1 MALTEDAAAK
11 IILIR
16 SIEECDRKFFSDSL
30 LVDAFAAARSM
41 APGLGWVKARA
52 QFLFDHLSPTYQ
64 SVIHLATLPT
74 PLTLPVC
81 LIALVLGFATNL
93 LGPAEKIHVVRNPV
107 LLLVAWNLFVYLVL
121 FLVLLAKPR
130 KKHSA
135 VASSANPAGAKPPT
149 NNPQGAAPEAK
160 INISRLAQFFMPGLW
175 HFFHRVALG
184 VGEKKKLA
192 DVVRRFS
199 VNWYA
204 VAAPLVVARWEVM
217 LHLGALFLAAG
228 AVAGMY
234 FQGLFQGYQAIWS
247 STFITGEASVV
258 RFVHFLFGPSLVVS
272 EMLGLGLAGEIDV
285 ARLLSPQGDKAAA
298 WIHLFAITVLL
309 IILIPRAALA
319 AWQWRNIKRRRGDIN
334 LKLDPYYG
342 EVIEAPVRALI
353 EKEVANEAKQFS
365 EDIAAFV
372 GRKLYDERIVPR
384 LRQFREEGGKVSELK
399 SEIRSLSEA
408 FVPQIESY
416 VTETRLSEFQSTLS
430 QRVGEILKSLGTDFI
445 VLKEPQAVLGGM
457 KITHGGNADMGISQQ
472 FTTAIGLSVGTSI
485 ALALATVCGGLG
497 KYLGVAI
504 VATLL
509 HTTGPVGFLIGLI
522 GGAVVAAG
530 AWWLGRDKVADAVE
544 ALDLPAVVV
553 RTALWESRFQR
564 LADDGRKK
572 CEDSVRVEVDERLKA
587 LQPRITTEILS
598 RVRRLWQG

>member
-16 SIEECDRKFFSDSL
+16 SIEEGERSFFSDAL
-30 LVDAFAAARSM
+30 LVDAFAAARNM

-52 QFLFDHLSPTYQ
+52 EFLFDHLSFAPQ

-121 FLVLLAKPR
+121 LLVLLAKRR
-130 KKHSA
+130 KRKPL
-135 VASSANPAGAKPPT
+135 PAPVSQSVDAKQPK
-149 NNPQGAAPEAK
+149 NNPQGSAAEAR
-160 INISRLAQFFMPGLW
+160 INLPHLAQFFMPGLW
-175 HFFHRVALG
+175 HFFLRVAAN
-184 VGEKKKLA
+184 VDEKKKLA

-204 VAAPLVVARWEVM
+204 VAAPLVVARWEAM
-217 LHLGALFLAAG
+217 LHLGALFLAIG

-247 STFITGEASVV
+247 STFITGEASVIK
-258 RFVHFLFGPSLVVS
+258 FVHFLFGPSLLVS
-272 EMLGLGLAGEIDV
+272 NLLGFELAREIDIT
-285 ARLLSPQGDKAAA
+285 RLLSPQGDRAAA
-298 WIHLFAITVLL
+298 WIHLFAITVVL

-319 AWQWRNIKRRRGDIN
+319 TWQWKNIKRRRGDIN

-353 EKEVANEAKQFS
+353 EKEVAHGAKQFS

-372 GRKLYDERIVPR
+372 GEKLYAERIVPR

-408 FVPQIESY
+408 FVPQIELY
-416 VTETRLSEFQSTLS
+416 VTEARLSEFQRTLS

-445 VLKEPQAVLGGM
+445 VLKEPQTVLGGM
-457 KITHGGNADMGISQQ
+457 KIDTRGHADMGISRQ
-472 FTTAIGLSVGTSI
+472 FTSAIGLSIGTSI
-485 ALALATVCGGLG
+485 AIAIATVSGGLG

-530 AWWLGRDKVADAVE
+530 AWWLGKEKVADAVE
-544 ALDLPAVVV
+544 SVHLPAAIV

-572 CEDSVRVEVDERLKA
+572 CEDSVRAEVDERLNL
-587 LQPRITTEILS
+587 LQPRITTEILARIRS
-598 RVRRLWQG
+598 LWQG

>member
-16 SIEECDRKFFSDSL
+16 SIEECDRNFFSDSL
-30 LVDAFAAARSM
+30 LVDAFAAARNM

-52 QFLFDHLSPTYQ
+52 QFLFDHLSSAYQ

-74 PLTLPVC
+74 PLTLPIC
-81 LIALVLGFATNL
+81 LIALVVGFATNL

-121 FLVLLAKPR
+121 FLALLAKPR
-130 KKHSA
+130 KKHLT
-135 VASSANPAGAKPPT
+135 VSSSSNPAGAKQPT
-149 NNPQGAAPEAK
+149 NNPPGAGAEAK
-160 INISRLAQFFMPGLW
+160 INISRLVQFFMPGLW
-175 HFFHRVALG
+175 HFFHRVAMG

-192 DVVRRFS
+192 DVVSRFS

-217 LHLGALFLAAG
+217 LHLGALFLATG

-247 STFITGEASVV
+247 STFITGESSVV
-258 RFVHFLFGPSLVVS
+258 KFVHLLFGPSLLVS
-272 EMLGLGLAGEIDV
+272 DLLGLGLASEIDV

-319 AWQWRNIKRRRGDIN
+319 AWQWRNIKRRRGDIG
-334 LKLDPYYG
+334 LRLDPYYG

-353 EKEVANEAKQFS
+353 EKEVANGAKRFS
-365 EDIAAFV
+365 EDVAAFV
-372 GRKLYDERIVPR
+372 GQKLYEERIVPR

-399 SEIRSLSEA
+399 SEIRLLSEA

-416 VTETRLSEFQSTLS
+416 VAETRLSEFQSTLS
-430 QRVGEILKSLGTDFI
+430 QRVGEVLKSLGTEFM

-457 KITHGGNADMGISQQ
+457 RIATGGSTDMGISQQ
-472 FTTAIGLSVGTSI
+472 FTSAIGLSVGTSI
-485 ALALATVCGGLG
+485 ALAIATVSGGLG

-522 GGAVVAAG
+522 VGAVVAVG
-530 AWWLGRDKVADAVE
+530 AWWLGKEKVADAVE
-544 ALDLPAVVV
+544 SLDLPAAVV

-572 CEDSVRVEVDERLKA
+572 CEDSVRAEVNERLSA

-598 RVRRLWQG
+598 RIRSLWQG

>member
-16 SIEECDRKFFSDSL
+16 SIEECDRNFFSDSL
-30 LVDAFAAARSM
+30 LVDAFAAARNM

-52 QFLFDHLSPTYQ
+52 QFLFDHLSSAYQ

-74 PLTLPVC
+74 PLTLPIC
-81 LIALVLGFATNL
+81 LIALVVGFATNL

-121 FLVLLAKPR
+121 FLALLAKPR
-130 KKHSA
+130 KKHLT
-135 VASSANPAGAKPPT
+135 VSSSSNPAGAKQPT
-149 NNPQGAAPEAK
+149 NNPPGAGAEAK
-160 INISRLAQFFMPGLW
+160 INISRLVQFFMPGLW
-175 HFFHRVALG
+175 HFFHRVAMG

-192 DVVRRFS
+192 DVVSRFS

-204 VAAPLVVARWEVM
+204 VAAPLVVARWEVL
-217 LHLGALFLAAG
+217 LHLGALFLATG

-247 STFITGEASVV
+247 STFITGESSVV
-258 RFVHFLFGPSLVVS
+258 KFVHLLFGPSLLVS
-272 EMLGLGLAGEIDV
+272 DLLGLGLASEIDV

-319 AWQWRNIKRRRGDIN
+319 AWQWRNIKRRRGDIG
-334 LKLDPYYG
+334 LRLDPYYG

-353 EKEVANEAKQFS
+353 EKEVANGAKRFS
-365 EDIAAFV
+365 EDVAAFV
-372 GRKLYDERIVPR
+372 GQKLYEERIVPR

-399 SEIRSLSEA
+399 SEIRLLSEA

-416 VTETRLSEFQSTLS
+416 VAETRLSEFQSTLS
-430 QRVGEILKSLGTDFI
+430 QRVGEVLKSLGTEFM

-457 KITHGGNADMGISQQ
+457 RIATGGSTDMGISQQ
-472 FTTAIGLSVGTSI
+472 FTSAIGLSVGTSI
-485 ALALATVCGGLG
+485 ALAIATVSGGLG

-522 GGAVVAAG
+522 VGAVVAVG
-530 AWWLGRDKVADAVE
+530 AWWLGKEKVADAVE
-544 ALDLPAVVV
+544 SLDLPAAVV

-564 LADDGRKK
+564 LADYGRKK
-572 CEDSVRVEVDERLKA
+572 CEDSVRAEVNERLSA

-598 RVRRLWQG
+598 RIRSLWQG

>member
-16 SIEECDRKFFSDSL
+16 SIEECDRNFFSDSL
-30 LVDAFAAARSM
+30 LVDAFAAARNM

-52 QFLFDHLSPTYQ
+52 QFLFDHLSSAYQ

-74 PLTLPVC
+74 PLTLPIC
-81 LIALVLGFATNL
+81 LIALVVGFATNL

-121 FLVLLAKPR
+121 FLALLAKPR
-130 KKHSA
+130 KKHLT
-135 VASSANPAGAKPPT
+135 VSSSSNPAGAKQPT
-149 NNPQGAAPEAK
+149 NNPPGAGAEAK
-160 INISRLAQFFMPGLW
+160 INISRLVQFFMPGLW
-175 HFFHRVALG
+175 HFFHRVAMG

-192 DVVRRFS
+192 DVVSRFS

-204 VAAPLVVARWEVM
+204 VAAPLVVARWEVL
-217 LHLGALFLAAG
+217 LHLGALFLATG

-247 STFITGEASVV
+247 STFITGESSVV
-258 RFVHFLFGPSLVVS
+258 KFVHLLFGPSLLVS
-272 EMLGLGLAGEIDV
+272 DLLGLGLASEIDV
-285 ARLLSPQGDKAAA
+285 GRLLSPQGDKAAA

-319 AWQWRNIKRRRGDIN
+319 AWQWRNIKRRRGDIG
-334 LKLDPYYG
+334 LRLDPYYG

-353 EKEVANEAKQFS
+353 EKEVANGAKRFS
-365 EDIAAFV
+365 EDVAAFV
-372 GRKLYDERIVPR
+372 GQKLYEERIVPR

-399 SEIRSLSEA
+399 SEIRLLSEA

-416 VTETRLSEFQSTLS
+416 VAETRLSEFQSTLS
-430 QRVGEILKSLGTDFI
+430 QRVGEVLKSLGTEFM

-457 KITHGGNADMGISQQ
+457 RITTGGSTDMGISQQ
-472 FTTAIGLSVGTSI
+472 FTSAIGLSVGTSI
-485 ALALATVCGGLG
+485 ALAIATVSGGLG

-522 GGAVVAAG
+522 VGAVVAVG
-530 AWWLGRDKVADAVE
+530 AWWLGKEKVADAVE
-544 ALDLPAVVV
+544 SLDLPAAVV

-572 CEDSVRVEVDERLKA
+572 CEDSVRAEVNERLSA

-598 RVRRLWQG
+598 RIRSLWQG